1 MSRNSSYYKD
11 SIEKFKSRIK
21 KQQIW
26 DKTASDDKSTSVL
39 AIDASGVS
47 TILGGNDSKGVEFIR
62 NQKLLKKYLIES
74 IKSFLSTK
82 TDLNFTSKIQYIK
95 IIT

>member
-26 DKTASDDKSTSVL
+26 DKTASDNKYTSVL
-39 AIDASGVS
+39 AINASGIS
-47 TILGGNDSKGVEFIR
+47 TILGKNNNKGVEFRR
-62 NQKLLKKYLIES
+62 NQKLLKKDLIES

-82 TDLNFTSKIQYIK
+82 TDLNFTSKIQYIT
-95 IIT
+95 III